1 MARSVAI
8 NFPLILKNNVKVRSI
23 EELRENF
30 DIEKIME
37 YYCNGKLLQWLERR
51 YYDEIAEK
59 IKALSQNNEK
69 LVEKIAEI
77 LGAKIEKEKEN
88 TINIVEIQEKVNL
101 KEKVKDWVAEEYLEK
116 IDFIADSQERFETLI
131 ERGYRKIYLYEG
143 EFVIRRSF
151 TDLEIIGIKEPV
163 KIKIEAKD
171 ERDFAK
177 QNIVLKYIDYATK
190 EDEEKVRNTVQS
202 IFIRNLE
209 QMSDVMEQINQW
221 FGK

>member
-1 MARSVAI
+1 M
-8 NFPLILKNNVKVRSI
+8 
-23 EELRENF
+23 
-30 DIEKIME
+30 
-37 YYCNGKLLQWLERR
+37 
-51 YYDEIAEK
+51 
-59 IKALSQNNEK
+59 
-69 LVEKIAEI
+69 
-77 LGAKIEKEKEN
+77 
-88 TINIVEIQEKVNL
+88 
-101 KEKVKDWVAEEYLEK
+101 
-116 IDFIADSQERFETLI
+116 
-131 ERGYRKIYLYEG
+131 
-143 EFVIRRSF
+143 IRRSF

-177 QNIVLKYIDYATK
+177 QNIVLKYIDYAAK

>member
-190 EDEEKVRNTVQS
+190 DDVAPGEYAVDRTYGEGSTNITFGVQVEA
-202 IFIRNLE
+202 FI
-209 QMSDVMEQINQW
+209 
-221 FGK
+221 

>member
-30 DIEKIME
+30 DIAKIME

>member
-69 LVEKIAEI
+69 LV
-77 LGAKIEKEKEN
+77 
-88 TINIVEIQEKVNL
+88 
-101 KEKVKDWVAEEYLEK
+101 
-116 IDFIADSQERFETLI
+116 
-131 ERGYRKIYLYEG
+131 
-143 EFVIRRSF
+143 
-151 TDLEIIGIKEPV
+151 
-163 KIKIEAKD
+163 
-171 ERDFAK
+171 
-177 QNIVLKYIDYATK
+177 
-190 EDEEKVRNTVQS
+190 
-202 IFIRNLE
+202 
-209 QMSDVMEQINQW
+209 
-221 FGK
+221 